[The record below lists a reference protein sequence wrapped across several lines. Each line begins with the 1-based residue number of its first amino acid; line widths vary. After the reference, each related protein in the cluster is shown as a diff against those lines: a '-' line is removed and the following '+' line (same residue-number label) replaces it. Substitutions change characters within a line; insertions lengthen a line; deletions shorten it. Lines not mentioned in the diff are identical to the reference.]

1 MRELEGYK
9 KAMECLPS
17 PIAEAQ
23 VQADRTKIVSIAIM
37 NGEQTGAQCSDVTE
51 LFIRV
56 FVETEDGKKEGFY
69 YTQNLEEEPN
79 EVLSQAAIHAC
90 LAKDVSKERFISLG
104 KSNGRREGEE
114 TKVMGAGAGETWE
127 TIKKRALELEREL
140 KRENKEAQIMIRLTQ
155 TTEIRGMVNSVSH
168 GGWIESSLLRY
179 EAEMEI
185 AEEESHIPYFYGCSQ
200 SSECLEDLSGEFFQE
215 KIEKW
220 RGMRLK
226 QGKMEAGEYP
236 VVLDCEVTANLF
248 ATAWQMFTGK
258 NYLAGSTP
266 YAGKKGETV
275 MSSAVCIKNIPSI
288 PEGGYRYGVDC
299 EGVLVSPVTLSENGI
314 LKHLLHTI
322 ATADAMEEEP
332 TGTAGRK
339 ALLSGNIHTEITP
352 VPANFR
358 IEKGERSTKDLL
370 KAMGDGIYVFESFD
384 VFHSINIA
392 SGEFHVPCKG
402 IIVKNGVKEAVVE
415 GITINGTIQNLLM
428 NVEEVGREM
437 QVRPMDLLKSY
448 TVCTPAFRVKAM
460 KVTGSQ
466 I

>member
-1 MRELEGYK
+1 MRELEGYR

-17 PIAEAQ
+17 QIAEAQ
-23 VQADRTKIVSIAIM
+23 VQADRTEIISIAIM

-56 FVETEDGKKEGFY
+56 LVETEEGKKEGFY
-69 YTQNLEEEPN
+69 YTQNLEEEPK
-79 EVLSQAAIHAC
+79 EVLSQAALHAY
-90 LAKDVSKERFISLG
+90 LAKDVSKERFLSFEESHMRLEG
-104 KSNGRREGEE
+104 KE
-114 TKVMGAGAGETWE
+114 TKDGESWDK
-127 TIKKRALELEREL
+127 IKKRALELEREL
-140 KRENKEAQIMIRLTQ
+140 NRENKNAQIMIRLIQ
-155 TTEIRGMVNSVSH
+155 TKETRGMVNSVSDARC
-168 GGWIESSLLRY
+168 IESSLFRY

-185 AEEESHIPYFYGCSQ
+185 AEEEFNVPYFYGCSQ
-200 SSECLEDLSGEFFQE
+200 SSERLEDLSHDFFQK

-226 QGKMEAGEYP
+226 QGKLEAGEYP

-258 NYLAGSTP
+258 NYLSGSTP
-266 YAGKKGETV
+266 YAGKKGKAV
-275 MSSAVCIKNIPSI
+275 MSSVLCIKNMPSV

-299 EGVLVSPVTLSENGI
+299 EGVPVRPLILSENGI
-314 LKHLLHTI
+314 LKNLLHTI
-322 ATADAMEEEP
+322 ATADAMKEEP

-339 ALLSGNIHTEITP
+339 ALLSGNIHTEIIP

-358 IEKGERSTKDLL
+358 IEKGERSTEDLL
-370 KAMGDGIYVFESFD
+370 KTMGDGIYIFESFD

-415 GITINGTIQNLLM
+415 GITINGTIQDLLM
-428 NVEEVGREM
+428 NVEEVGREI

-448 TVCTPAFRVKAM
+448 TVCTPALRITAL

-466 I
+466 S